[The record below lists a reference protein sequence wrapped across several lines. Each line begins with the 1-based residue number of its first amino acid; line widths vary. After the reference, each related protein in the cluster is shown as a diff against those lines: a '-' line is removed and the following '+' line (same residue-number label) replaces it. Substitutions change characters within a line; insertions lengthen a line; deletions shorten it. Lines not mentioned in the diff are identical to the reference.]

1 MENSE
6 DYCNIL
12 NTLNAR
18 VAETDV
24 GDNAAELKN
33 EIGFQDDHELYDHYK
48 EIFGLKDIDED
59 SEVSE
64 EAQKA

>member
-1 MENSE
+1 MENTE

-24 GDNAAELKN
+24 GENAAELKK
-33 EIGFQDDHELYDHYK
+33 EIGFQDDSELYDHY
-48 EIFGLKDIDED
+48 
-59 SEVSE
+59 
-64 EAQKA
+64 